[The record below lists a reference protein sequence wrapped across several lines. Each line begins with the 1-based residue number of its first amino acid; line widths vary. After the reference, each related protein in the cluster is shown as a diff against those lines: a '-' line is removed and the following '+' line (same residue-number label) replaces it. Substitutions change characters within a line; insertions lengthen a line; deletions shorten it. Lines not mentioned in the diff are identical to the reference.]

1 MRKVIIM
8 FALAMGIITANAQ
21 ENVTVETT
29 NGSEQPTL
37 TKEVYP
43 QKEADGDL
51 YHGLSRKLTFDRMI
65 PPHGLEVTYDK
76 TVHVIFPAEVR
87 YVDLGSPDLIAGKAD
102 GAENIIRV
110 KATVRNF
117 PNETNM
123 SVITEDG
130 SFYTFNV
137 KYAAEPLLLNVEMC
151 DFIHD
156 GSTVNRPNN
165 AQEIYLK
172 ELGSESPMLEL
183 ELGADDYL
191 TKPFHLAEL
200 NARVKSVI
208 RRRQAKGDVSITMG
222 NLLLYPDKRQ
232 VEVGGVP
239 LQLNRKEFD
248 LLYYFIVNPD
258 RVINKMSLA
267 ESVWGDNIDQ
277 VDSLD
282 FIYSQVKNLRR
293 KLKQAEATVE
303 LKAVYGFG
311 YKLSE
316 V

>member
-1 MRKVIIM
+1 MKILIVEDEPDLRETIRISLVKEHFV
-8 FALAMGIITANAQ
+8 
-21 ENVTVETT
+21 VETAADYFSALDKV
-29 NGSEQPTL
+29 NDYDYDCILLDIMLPGGSGL
-37 TKEVYP
+37 
-43 QKEADGDL
+43 DL
-51 YHGLSRKLTFDRMI
+51 LRELKRLRRSDSVLIISAKDSLD
-65 PPHGLEVTYDK
+65 DK
-76 TVHVIFPAEVR
+76 
-87 YVDLGSPDLIAGKAD
+87 
-102 GAENIIRV
+102 
-110 KATVRNF
+110 
-117 PNETNM
+117 
-123 SVITEDG
+123 
-130 SFYTFNV
+130 
-137 KYAAEPLLLNVEMC
+137 VE
-151 DFIHD
+151 
-156 GSTVNRPNN
+156 G
-165 AQEIYLK
+165 
-172 ELGSESPMLEL
+172 L

-282 FIYSQVKNLRR
+282 FIYSQVKKLRR

>member
-1 MRKVIIM
+1 MKILIVEDEPDLRETIRISLVKEHFV
-8 FALAMGIITANAQ
+8 
-21 ENVTVETT
+21 VETAADYFSALDKV
-29 NGSEQPTL
+29 NDYDYDCILLDIMLPGGSGL
-37 TKEVYP
+37 
-43 QKEADGDL
+43 DL
-51 YHGLSRKLTFDRMI
+51 LRELKRLRRSDSVLIISAKDSLD
-65 PPHGLEVTYDK
+65 DK
-76 TVHVIFPAEVR
+76 
-87 YVDLGSPDLIAGKAD
+87 
-102 GAENIIRV
+102 
-110 KATVRNF
+110 
-117 PNETNM
+117 
-123 SVITEDG
+123 
-130 SFYTFNV
+130 
-137 KYAAEPLLLNVEMC
+137 VE
-151 DFIHD
+151 
-156 GSTVNRPNN
+156 G
-165 AQEIYLK
+165 
-172 ELGSESPMLEL
+172 L

-222 NLLLYPDKRQ
+222 NLLLYRDKRQ

>member
-1 MRKVIIM
+1 MKILIVEDEPDLRETIRISLVKEHFV
-8 FALAMGIITANAQ
+8 
-21 ENVTVETT
+21 VETAADYFSALDKV
-29 NGSEQPTL
+29 NDYDYDCILLDIMLPGGSGL
-37 TKEVYP
+37 
-43 QKEADGDL
+43 DL
-51 YHGLSRKLTFDRMI
+51 LRELKRLRRSDSVLIISAKDSLD
-65 PPHGLEVTYDK
+65 DK
-76 TVHVIFPAEVR
+76 
-87 YVDLGSPDLIAGKAD
+87 
-102 GAENIIRV
+102 
-110 KATVRNF
+110 
-117 PNETNM
+117 
-123 SVITEDG
+123 
-130 SFYTFNV
+130 
-137 KYAAEPLLLNVEMC
+137 VE
-151 DFIHD
+151 
-156 GSTVNRPNN
+156 G
-165 AQEIYLK
+165 
-172 ELGSESPMLEL
+172 L

-267 ESVWGDNIDQ
+267 ESVWGDNIDL

>member
-1 MRKVIIM
+1 MKILIVEDEPDLRETIRISLVKEHFV
-8 FALAMGIITANAQ
+8 
-21 ENVTVETT
+21 VETAADYFSALDKV
-29 NGSEQPTL
+29 NDYDYDCILLDIMLPGGSGL
-37 TKEVYP
+37 
-43 QKEADGDL
+43 DL
-51 YHGLSRKLTFDRMI
+51 LRELKRLRRSDSVLIISAKDSLD
-65 PPHGLEVTYDK
+65 DK
-76 TVHVIFPAEVR
+76 
-87 YVDLGSPDLIAGKAD
+87 
-102 GAENIIRV
+102 
-110 KATVRNF
+110 
-117 PNETNM
+117 
-123 SVITEDG
+123 
-130 SFYTFNV
+130 
-137 KYAAEPLLLNVEMC
+137 VE
-151 DFIHD
+151 
-156 GSTVNRPNN
+156 G
-165 AQEIYLK
+165 
-172 ELGSESPMLEL
+172 L

-277 VDSLD
+277 GDSLD